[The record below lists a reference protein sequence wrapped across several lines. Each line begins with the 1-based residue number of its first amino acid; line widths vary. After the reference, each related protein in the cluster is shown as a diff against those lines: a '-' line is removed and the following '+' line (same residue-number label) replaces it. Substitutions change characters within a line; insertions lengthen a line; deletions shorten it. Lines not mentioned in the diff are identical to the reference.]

1 MNDQKSA
8 YRSEY
13 FNENQQAKLIDY
25 IEECKG
31 KGVVPTFNSSG
42 FTQRLHAKSGEACY
56 KQYLNLVNRGI
67 IERPINH
74 EQICELAEQQVM
86 NRGMKKPKVDFKL
99 TPADAIEN
107 LLYIQRQDT
116 DQRIHELCS
125 QLNTTYKL
133 DAGNSSLEVINSLN
147 EMYQRLIWDYQ
158 TAVTQ
163 DNSAIVRQKNE
174 IIATL
179 TTTIE
184 EIQKKQDVDS
194 EQKIAELETK
204 LSLQT
209 VDCDMAQTANKELS
223 EAVEVLKKK
232 NDELQTKLAQK
243 EDLSHILDGLRKE
256 LQEEK
261 NKLPAESHTMKE
273 LRQEV
278 KDTKSAL
285 LCRLSEIDAL
295 KQSVAN
301 LQDELDQQ
309 QEINDQLQTKLS
321 KLKRADPSAI
331 ARRKKHIYNQPGKDE
346 EISQLRVDNVH
357 LKAVCKRLREELK
370 VSTQFNEEY
379 SKRIEKANEVIK
391 RIQEPV
397 NRKRK
402 LVKLN
407 YQHQVPTVFPKQT
420 PCFLAWKTIV

>member
-1 MNDQKSA
+1 MTDQKSA

-25 IEECKG
+25 IEECQA

-42 FTQRLHAKSGEACY
+42 FTQKLHAKSGEACY

-67 IERPINH
+67 IERPYNH

-125 QLNTTYKL
+125 QLNTTYKF
-133 DAGNSSLEVINSLN
+133 DVGNSSLEVINSLN

-158 TAVTQ
+158 AAVTQ

-179 TTTIE
+179 TTTLE

-194 EQKIAELETK
+194 ERKIAELETK

-209 VDCDMAQTANKELS
+209 VDCEMAQTANKELTETV
-223 EAVEVLKKK
+223 EALKKK
-232 NDELQTKLAQK
+232 NDELQTKLSQK
-243 EDLSHILDGLRKE
+243 EDLSHIIDGLRKE
-256 LQEEK
+256 VQE
-261 NKLPAESHTMKE
+261 LPAESHEMKE

-278 KDTKSAL
+278 KDTKAAL
-285 LCRLSEIDAL
+285 LGRLSEVDAL
-295 KQSVAN
+295 KQSVAD

-309 QEINDQLQTKLS
+309 QETNDQLQTKLS

-331 ARRKKHIYNQPGKDE
+331 ARRKKHIYNQPDKDE
-346 EISQLRVDNVH
+346 EISQLRTDNAH

-379 SKRIEKANEVIK
+379 SKRIEKANEVIN
-391 RIQEPV
+391 RIQEPIS
-397 NRKRK
+397 RKRK

-407 YQHQVPTVFPKQT
+407 YQQQVPTVFPRQT
-420 PCFLAWKTIV
+420 PCLLTWKTIV